1 MSNKVNRGDLLKNI
15 NLKIIVKNPPDEEKQ
30 KELLKEITEF
40 IQINY
45 YSQKRVIKMSKALT
59 EDEIIMNAI
68 HENYK
73 KNNKKYLK
81 KLQNSKLTLLDVIL
95 VNV

>member
-1 MSNKVNRGDLLKNI
+1 
-15 NLKIIVKNPPDEEKQ
+15 
-30 KELLKEITEF
+30 
-40 IQINY
+40 
-45 YSQKRVIKMSKALT
+45 MSKALT

-95 VNV
+95 VNVGMSTLFIGFMFLISVIEHLNF